1 MSASNAHGARV
12 VVPPPLLFVAGMF
25 AGLGIHR
32 IAPGDELPASIAGAA
47 GTAGYVLAAAGL
59 AFGLW
64 GVATF
69 FRSKTTVIPHRAV
82 SNLVERGPYRVT
94 RNPMYV
100 GLTALYAGLALAQ
113 NRLWPFA
120 LLPIVLA
127 VLIVA
132 VIRPEE
138 RYLEERF
145 GEEYR
150 AYKRRVRR
158 FL

>member
-1 MSASNAHGARV
+1 MV
-12 VVPPPLLFVAGMF
+12 IPPPLLFLAGMF
-25 AGLGIHR
+25 AALGVHWV
-32 IAPGDELPASIAGAA
+32 APVDVLPAPIAGTTRVA
-47 GTAGYVLAAAGL
+47 GLVLAAAGV
-59 AFGLW
+59 AFALW
-64 GVATF
+64 GMITF
-69 FRSKTTVIPHRAV
+69 LRAKTTVIPHHAV
-82 SNLVERGPYRVT
+82 SNLVDGGPYRVT

-100 GLTALYAGLALAQ
+100 GLTAIYAGLALAQ

-120 LLPIVLA
+120 LLPLVLA
-127 VLIVA
+127 ILVVA

-158 FL
+158 FV